1 MPSEEAVDPAR
12 LPPAPPRP
20 VVGTTFAV
28 LWPGVR
34 AALERVAAAQVPGRP
49 ALVGVD
55 GRSGSGKTDLALC
68 LEEAV
73 RAGGGT
79 CAVVHLDDLYPGWS
93 GLAAGLVPLC
103 SQVVEPLRRGVD
115 GAYTSW
121 DWTASRPGPRR
132 VVPARD
138 VVVLE
143 GVGTLAAPCAAGLD
157 LRIWLEAP
165 AAVRRERALA
175 RDGEVFAPH
184 WQEWADQER
193 ALFHSGAPP
202 ADVVADTVT
211 AAVRWSTLG
220 P

>member
-1 MPSEEAVDPAR
+1 MAA
-12 LPPAPPRP
+12 
-20 VVGTTFAV
+20 

-34 AALERVAAAQVPGRP
+34 AVLARAAAAHVTGRP
-49 ALVGVD
+49 VLVGVD

-68 LEEAV
+68 LDEAV
-73 RAGGGT
+73 RALGRT
-79 CAVVHLDDLYPGWS
+79 CAVVQLDDLYPGWS
-93 GLAAGLVPLC
+93 GLAAGLAPLC
-103 SQVVEPLRRGVD
+103 SEVVEPLRRGVD

-121 DWTASRPGPRR
+121 DWSASRPGPRR
-132 VVPARD
+132 VVPAAD

-165 AAVRRERALA
+165 AAVRRQRALA

-184 WQEWADQER
+184 WQEWADQEQ
-193 ALFHSGAPP
+193 ALFDAGAPP

-211 AAVRWSTLG
+211 AAVRWSRLG